1 MNDICKLDLFE
12 IDKADFRR
20 EAFQI
25 IAILKVI
32 TLDCCKMN
40 LAVHGQDVS
49 DRNALYRLLHG

>member
-25 IAILKVI
+25 MAILKVI

-40 LAVHGQDVS
+40 LAVHGKDAW
-49 DRNALYRLLHG
+49 DRNAFYRLLHG